1 MVFTHSWLYNDNIG
15 MFPETRHCIES
26 AVIRF
31 RDHSNFQPSNIENPN
46 NQTHSGSFMTKY
58 VRNLPEK

>member
-1 MVFTHSWLYNDNIG
+1 MKNKMVFTHSWLYNDNIG

-46 NQTHSGSFMTKY
+46 NQNPQWVIHD
-58 VRNLPEK
+58 